1 MTSLVVIPTYN
12 ERDNI
17 ADLVVRVLEQ
27 GDTLDVLVVDDNS
40 PDGTGDIAD
49 RLAAANPKRV
59 HVLHRSGRLGL
70 GTAYITGFQYGLAK
84 GYDYLFE
91 MDADFSH
98 DPSYLPLFLE
108 KMGEGYDVVIGS
120 RNIKGGGV
128 RNWPLARRILSRGG
142 SLYARAIL
150 GLGVTDATGGFKCF
164 RRQVLESLNLDS
176 IRSNGYSFQ
185 IEVNYRCQ
193 QLGFRIAEIPIV
205 FTDRV
210 KGGSKMSKGIV
221 LEAMVVVWKLKLEP
235 LFGRINEVRSGR
247 NIKLKAV
254 EPDRR

>member
-1 MTSLVVIPTYN
+1 
-12 ERDNI
+12 
-17 ADLVVRVLEQ
+17 
-27 GDTLDVLVVDDNS
+27 VLVVDDNS

>member
-1 MTSLVVIPTYN
+1 LVVIPTYN

-17 ADLVVRVLEQ
+17 ADLVVRVLKQ

-70 GTAYITGFQYGLAK
+70 GTAYIAGFQYGLAK

-108 KMGEGYDVVIGS
+108 QMGEGYDVVIGS